1 MGLFRPILVFFY
13 KKNEKKT
20 YFRGGDFPLAGDVFE
35 DEGFLAS
42 VQSFELTQLDG
53 DGRVMFQLSKNEVE
67 IFANE
72 NFAHKLFG

>member
-1 MGLFRPILVFFY
+1 MANFGLFLQ
-13 KKNEKKT
+13 KNEKKT
-20 YFRGGDFPLAGDVFE
+20 YFLGGDFLLAGDVFE
-35 DEGFLAS
+35 DEGFLVS
-42 VQSFELTQLDG
+42 VQSFELTQLVG